1 MGKHA
6 WHTRTRTYLLAHC
19 PRDKITSLLDALPQ
33 RCTDRFCRDFTLK
46 RDLQPRAKQKTAL
59 VRTKNKN
66 KNSIARTN
74 ARYPLQGRHAKHKGP
89 KKPTW
94 MTQRI
99 SGSSDV
105 LVMGAKRQN
114 TRCAGESESS
124 CRSFG
129 EFCQNQKSRVVKH
142 RRGALESP
150 KERRKRK
157 KSPANGESRE
167 HVGGGSELTKDEQ
180 SMVNTKQSHQAAGMW
195 PCLIHTKNGRKK
207 YQSTGSERDE
217 TREAH
222 RRN

>member
-129 EFCQNQKSRVVKH
+129 EFCQNQKSRGEGHWK
-142 RRGALESP
+142 AP
-150 KERRKRK
+150 KKEENEK
-157 KSPANGESRE
+157 KKKVQPMAKAGNTSA
-167 HVGGGSELTKDEQ
+167 GGVS
-180 SMVNTKQSHQAAGMW
+180 
-195 PCLIHTKNGRKK
+195 
-207 YQSTGSERDE
+207 
-217 TREAH
+217 
-222 RRN
+222 